1 MASNEIKGKI
11 LPEISKLKEDLRKL
25 RFDNVMGQLSDTSKI
40 KKLKK
45 EIARKFT
52 LVNKKSV
59 K

>member
-1 MASNEIKGKI
+1 MDELKNKH

-40 KKLKK
+40 KKTRK

-52 LVNKKSV
+52 LMNKK
-59 K
+59 

>member
-1 MASNEIKGKI
+1 MSDNELKNKT

-52 LVNKKSV
+52 IINKK
-59 K
+59 